1 MLALKI
7 FVSPP
12 LLPER
17 GLWSK
22 AGTSKK
28 FAPVVGWK
36 GRIVVKFIIEFMKVP
51 GSNSRED

>member
-28 FAPVVGWK
+28 FAQVVVCR
-36 GRIVVKFIIEFMKVP
+36 GRIVVKLIIELLQTPLKK
-51 GSNSRED
+51 ST